1 MSIYYFIHLTGTDL
15 GISGI
20 PRVVKNLGR
29 ELFSRS
35 NLNVVPVCW
44 SRRLGAIVHAEQ
56 KLLDNFARH
65 GGPKL
70 QQSSQARQP
79 IAPEP
84 GEWLLFAEAPH
95 LHSYDREYSSIS
107 IDEPIG
113 YARRFGLKV
122 AALIHDL
129 LPLTHQNGRAGRRMF
144 VDMAADGGR
153 SDGTELE
160 RLRVTVY
167 AHALALCDIVLPVS
181 RTTGELLTR
190 WLIEHGRRAELL
202 PPISPVLLPE
212 EIVGAPRAIPHAT
225 SAPEG
230 SPTEFLAVGTVCA
243 HKNQLA
249 AMSAFQRLAERRDD
263 LNIRLHV
270 VGAVTPDSAVP
281 ASLMAKRARG
291 RIILHGH
298 LPDDELEALTSQAR
312 ASVFVSLAEGY
323 GLPVAESL
331 WRGKPCLCSGEGS
344 IAEIAQGGGCLEV
357 DPRNLDQIEAGLET
371 LATDSSRYSELT
383 HEIATR
389 RMKSWKEY
397 ADEII
402 QKLIACSLGEPMR
415 PEAREGLVESAQT
428 SPVSDQT
435 AGAATS
441 DDRGA
446 DEGSRQAIFMVSASD
461 LTVHQAYRSGRA
473 RSIYYNSAIRFD
485 RAQDGVVP
493 QKTLFF
499 GPYAQLPAGR
509 YAFRFDGEIDG
520 EIDLAFTANS
530 GARQIARFEV
540 TSFAEPVVVELS
552 APVEKFE
559 IVGAKTPTLKH
570 LVLRGAFAE
579 FRGSS
584 ASADDEAAAQ
594 CNADSD
600 AEAGKGPEPAPS
612 GSAAIAEAEQEDPSA
627 QPKAAPRAEELAPAR
642 DADGNALS
650 LPFTLPA
657 DKLSVHD
664 AYGAGSQNRLRAGPT
679 ISFDSETHADVAE
692 SRLFYGPYLHLEP
705 GDYSFQFRGAL
716 DGSLK
721 LRFTKAFG
729 AECLREVVV
738 TDFEAPVRVP
748 VEAAADNVE
757 IVGVREGKTK
767 AMTLSSIELAVDP
780 LTSRSQPSSDAEAKA
795 SL

>member
-1 MSIYYFIHLTGTDL
+1 MNIYYFIHLTGTDI

-35 NLNVVPVCW
+35 NLNAVPVCW

-70 QQSSQARQP
+70 EQASQAREP
-79 IAPEP
+79 IAAEP

-95 LHSYDREYSSIS
+95 LHSYDPEYPSIS
-107 IDEPIG
+107 IDGPIG

-129 LPLTHQNGRAGRRMF
+129 MPLTHQNGRAGRRMF
-144 VDMAADGGR
+144 VDMAADVGR
-153 SDGTELE
+153 SDGSELE
-160 RLRVTVY
+160 RLRVAVY

-181 RTTGELLTR
+181 RTTGDLLTR

-202 PPISPVLLPE
+202 PPITPVLLPE
-212 EIVGAPRAIPHAT
+212 EVAGAPRAIPDAT

-230 SPTEFLAVGTVCA
+230 SPTEFLTVGTVCA

-249 AMSAFQRLAERRDD
+249 AMSAFQRLAERRPD
-263 LNIRLHV
+263 LDIRFHV
-270 VGAVTPDSAVP
+270 VGSVTPDAAVP
-281 ASLMAKRARG
+281 ASLMAKRAHG

-298 LPDDELEALTSQAR
+298 LPDDELAALTAQAR

-344 IAEIAQGGGCLEV
+344 IAEIAHGGGCLEV
-357 DPRNLDQIEAGLET
+357 DPRNLDQIEAGFET
-371 LATDSSRYSELT
+371 LATDSSRFSELT

-402 QKLIACSLGEPMR
+402 EKLTSWPLQGGMR
-415 PEAREGLVESAQT
+415 PEALEGLVESAQT
-428 SPVSDQT
+428 S
-435 AGAATS
+435 AAPTS

-446 DEGSRQAIFMVSASD
+446 DESSRQAIFMVSASD
-461 LTVHQAYRSGRA
+461 LTVHQAYRSGGA
-473 RSIYYNSAIRFD
+473 RPIYYNSAIRYD
-485 RAQDGVVP
+485 RARDGAVP

-499 GPYAQLPAGR
+499 GPYARLPAGR

-520 EIDLAFTANS
+520 KLALAFTANG

-540 TSFAEPVVVELS
+540 TSFDEPVVVELS

-559 IVGAKTPTLKH
+559 IVGAKTPSLKH

-579 FRGSS
+579 FRGSQVG
-584 ASADDEAAAQ
+584 ADDEAATQRDAE
-594 CNADSD
+594 SD

-612 GSAAIAEAEQEDPSA
+612 KSAAIAEAEQEAPSA
-627 QPKAAPRAEELAPAR
+627 QPEAAPRAEELAPAR
-642 DADGNALS
+642 DAHGNALS
-650 LPFTLPA
+650 LPFALPA

-664 AYGAGSQNRLRAGPT
+664 AYGAGSQNRLRVGAT
-679 ISFDSETHADVAE
+679 ISFDSESHADVAE

-705 GDYSFQFRGAL
+705 GDYSFRFRGAL

-738 TDFEAPVRVP
+738 TDFEAPVCVP

-757 IVGVREGKTK
+757 IVGVRQEKTK

-780 LTSRSQPSSDAEAKA
+780 LTY
-795 SL
+795 

>member
-1 MSIYYFIHLTGTDL
+1 MNIYYFIHLTGTDV

-29 ELFSRS
+29 ELCSRS
-35 NLNVVPVCW
+35 KLNLVPVCW

-79 IAPEP
+79 IASEP

-95 LHSYDREYSSIS
+95 LHSYDPEYPSIS

-153 SDGTELE
+153 SDSSELE
-160 RLRVTVY
+160 RLRVALY

-181 RTTGELLTR
+181 RTTGDLLTK

-202 PPISPVLLPE
+202 PPIAPVLLPE
-212 EIVGAPRAIPHAT
+212 EVAGAPRAIPEAT

-230 SPTEFLAVGTVCA
+230 SPTEFLAVGTVSA

-249 AMSAFQRLAERRDD
+249 AMSAFQRLAERRPD
-263 LNIRLHV
+263 LNIRFHV
-270 VGAVTPDSAVP
+270 VGSVTPDAAVP
-281 ASLMAKRARG
+281 ASLTAKRARG

-298 LPDDELEALTSQAR
+298 LPDDELEALTAQVR

-344 IAEIAQGGGCLEV
+344 IAEIARGGGCLEV
-357 DPRNLDQIEAGLET
+357 DPRSLDEIEAGFET
-371 LATDSSRYSELT
+371 LATDHSRYSELMQ
-383 HEIATR
+383 EIATR

-402 QKLIACSLGEPMR
+402 GKLIACSLEGGMR
-415 PEAREGLVESAQT
+415 PEALEGLIESAQT
-428 SPVSDQT
+428 PLVSDQT
-435 AGAATS
+435 AAAAPS

-446 DEGSRQAIFMVSASD
+446 DERSREAIFMVSASD
-461 LTVHQAYRSGRA
+461 LTVHEAYRSGRA
-473 RSIYYNSAIRFD
+473 RSIYYKSAIRYD
-485 RAQDGVVP
+485 RARDGAVP

-520 EIDLAFTANS
+520 ELDLAFTANS
-530 GARQIARFEV
+530 GAREIARFEV
-540 TSFAEPVVVELS
+540 ASFAEPVVVELP

-559 IVGAKTPTLKH
+559 IVAGKTPTLKR
-570 LVLRGAFAE
+570 LVLRCAFAE
-579 FRGSS
+579 FRGSP
-584 ASADDEAAAQ
+584 AGADDEAAAQ
-594 CNADSD
+594 RNAVSE
-600 AEAGKGPEPAPS
+600 AEAAKGPEPAPPN
-612 GSAAIAEAEQEDPSA
+612 AAIAEPSRR
-627 QPKAAPRAEELAPAR
+627 APP
-642 DADGNALS
+642 LS
-650 LPFTLPA
+650 PRPPHEPRSSPLLGT
-657 DKLSVHD
+657 
-664 AYGAGSQNRLRAGPT
+664 PT
-679 ISFDSETHADVAE
+679 EM
-692 SRLFYGPYLHLEP
+692 R
-705 GDYSFQFRGAL
+705 
-716 DGSLK
+716 
-721 LRFTKAFG
+721 
-729 AECLREVVV
+729 
-738 TDFEAPVRVP
+738 
-748 VEAAADNVE
+748 
-757 IVGVREGKTK
+757 
-767 AMTLSSIELAVDP
+767 
-780 LTSRSQPSSDAEAKA
+780 
-795 SL
+795 